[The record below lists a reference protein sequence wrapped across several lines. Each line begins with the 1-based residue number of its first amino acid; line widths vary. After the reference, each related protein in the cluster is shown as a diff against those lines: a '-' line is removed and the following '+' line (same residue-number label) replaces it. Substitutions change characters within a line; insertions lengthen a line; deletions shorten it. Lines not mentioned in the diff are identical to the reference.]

1 MRGVICWRWETVG
14 ATVIGLITVVAV
26 AVLCGT
32 LVDDDDDDDDDA
44 DVGAGGGAF
53 RALNTACCSGTPRK
67 P

>member
-14 ATVIGLITVVAV
+14 ATVIGLILVAAV

-32 LVDDDDDDDDDA
+32 LVDDDA

-53 RALNTACCSGTPRK
+53 RALKTACCSGTPRK